1 MITIGCLFLLKE
13 HYDVFAKSAI
23 IGTTI
28 TNEYNVPLGP
38 VWFLLAL
45 FWCRIIYR
53 TLAEY
58 MSVKWRSIII
68 TTIALTILLI
78 KLCVWEDLYKC
89 PWNILQG
96 IVCMFYYHVGVLL
109 QDSSGL
115 VKLRELKSER
125 KRTLIVVSCSLL
137 ALSVLAFWRLG
148 TNMNLSML
156 QTPLLPIDL
165 LNAIGLTL
173 SLYLVIC
180 FICKHLKVT
189 FLQSGL
195 RWCGEHSMAI
205 FAVHCV
211 EYHTTVRIVSRL
223 TGTMMEVSDNVL
235 EKILVLPINPL
246 VQVIICVLL
255 VLLWE
260 FFKGLK
266 LQHIK
271 TN

>member
-45 FWCRIIYR
+45 FWSRIIYR

-68 TTIALTILLI
+68 TTIALTILLL

-89 PWNILQG
+89 PWNVLQG

-109 QDSSGL
+109 KEHTGRLQVIRGWPKRWKLSLIFGSLCML
-115 VKLRELKSER
+115 VLCVGVFKKIGS
-125 KRTLIVVSCSLL
+125 
-137 ALSVLAFWRLG
+137 
-148 TNMNLSML
+148 NMNLSML
-156 QTPLLPIDL
+156 QTPFLPIDL

-173 SLYLVIC
+173 SLYLVVC
-180 FICKHLKVT
+180 FVSYHFKKLQ
-189 FLQSGL
+189 FLQNGFQ
-195 RWCGEHSMAI
+195 WFGEHSMAI

-211 EYHTTVRIVSRL
+211 EYHTTIPIIGRSL
-223 TGTMMEVSDNVL
+223 MERMDSLIEKGVVL
-235 EKILVLPINPL
+235 ILNPIIQIL
-246 VQVIICVLL
+246 ICMLL
-255 VLLWE
+255 VWIWQHRAGL
-260 FFKGLK
+260 FRLK
-266 LQHIK
+266 LNK
-271 TN
+271 N